1 MFLSLQVI
9 IIIAYFHDLK
19 GRIKKLVHVRVCV
32 YVCVCVCVCLIIM
45 VHVFIMYRNRKVY
58 LHSII
63 HLLEE
68 QLVKCCRTP

>member
-32 YVCVCVCVCLIIM
+32 YVCVCVCVCVFDYNGTCIY
-45 VHVFIMYRNRKVY
+45 HVPEQK
-58 LHSII
+58 SISSFN
-63 HLLEE
+63 H
-68 QLVKCCRTP
+68 TSA